1 MTGFR
6 LELIGKEALL
16 RKLDKGNFKKPVK
29 DSIRKITLWFEAT
42 TKASTPVDTGRLRA
56 SVASKIQGQGGE
68 VFTNVQYAPFVEYGT
83 QKMEARHVER
93 GSSGRIL
100 GIGPFTYA
108 LERLHS
114 KMGEFLGGL
123 AKGIKVRFD

>member
-6 LELIGKEALL
+6 IELIGKEALL
-16 RKLDKGNFKKPVK
+16 DKLDKGNFKKPVAGA
-29 DSIRKITLWFEAT
+29 IRKMTLWFEAT
-42 TKASTPVDTGRLRA
+42 AKASTPVDTGRLRA
-56 SVASKIQGQGGE
+56 SVSSTIDAQGGE
-68 VFTNVQYAPFVEYGT
+68 VFTNVKYAPFVEYGT

-108 LERLHS
+108 LEQLHS
-114 KMGEFLGGL
+114 KMGEFLGNL